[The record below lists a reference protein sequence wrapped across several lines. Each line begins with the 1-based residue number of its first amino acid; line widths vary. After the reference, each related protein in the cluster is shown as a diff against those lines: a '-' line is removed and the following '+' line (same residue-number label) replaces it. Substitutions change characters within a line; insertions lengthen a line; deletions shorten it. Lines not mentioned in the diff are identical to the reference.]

1 MGRSAS
7 RVDAMDARRSITI
20 TSSVRHGGLSS
31 STMGS
36 CGRVGQNDGD
46 QRFAALEF
54 PYGPIL
60 SRVRCIAL
68 LGASAE
74 YMGSKRNV
82 NHAKAVPV
90 NAAEP
95 PDEKVMS
102 LAEGANVLLVG
113 VWAVIGHKSLK
124 RGRIGWM

>member
-1 MGRSAS
+1 MVTAGRNLKSTCTRKSLGCLRSDNDCNQRLATF
-7 RVDAMDARRSITI
+7 DEPHRRI
-20 TSSVRHGGLSS
+20 
-31 STMGS
+31 
-36 CGRVGQNDGD
+36 
-46 QRFAALEF
+46 
-54 PYGPIL
+54 P

-82 NHAKAVPV
+82 NHAKAVSV

>member
-1 MGRSAS
+1 M
-7 RVDAMDARRSITI
+7 RRDGDTQSF
-20 TSSVRHGGLSS
+20 G
-31 STMGS
+31 GS
-36 CGRVGQNDGD
+36 CGKSSEEVSTNDCN
-46 QRFAALEF
+46 QRLATFDE
-54 PYGPIL
+54 PHRRIP

-82 NHAKAVPV
+82 NHAKAVSV

>member
-1 MGRSAS
+1 
-7 RVDAMDARRSITI
+7 
-20 TSSVRHGGLSS
+20 
-31 STMGS
+31 
-36 CGRVGQNDGD
+36 
-46 QRFAALEF
+46 
-54 PYGPIL
+54 
-60 SRVRCIAL
+60 
-68 LGASAE
+68 
-74 YMGSKRNV
+74 MGSKRDV